1 MAVMDSRFLK
11 KTVAPV
17 KEARYHIY
25 LAIGLF
31 IAGACIG
38 FKQPDRFGES
48 LDYLAGFAAFL
59 RDSHPLFIILFLF
72 LKNALASF
80 IALWSGVL
88 FGIIPAVTA
97 AQNGALLGVVFSW
110 KESFSTVLLNI
121 LPHGIFELPAFFIAC
136 GLGLWRGTWI
146 FRKNKD
152 ETYKDRARKGYRVY
166 YRLIIPLL
174 FIAAI
179 VEGFRIAQIR

>member
-1 MAVMDSRFLK
+1 MNMDNRSFK

-25 LAIGLF
+25 LAIGFF
-31 IAGACIG
+31 IVGTCIG
-38 FKQPDRFGES
+38 FKQPDRYGES
-48 LDYLAGFAAFL
+48 FDYLAGLAGFL
-59 RDSHPLFIILFLF
+59 KDSHPLIIILILF

-80 IALWSGVL
+80 IALWSGAL
-88 FGIIPAVTA
+88 LGIIPAVTA
-97 AQNGALLGVVFSW
+97 VQNGALVGVVFLW
-110 KESFSTVLLNI
+110 KGSFSTVLLNI

-166 YRLIIPLL
+166 CRLVIPLL
-174 FIAAI
+174 FFAAI
-179 VEGFRIAQIR
+179 VEGLRIAQIR